1 MGFFVFDFELVVDV
15 VVVGVLGLG
24 IVDEAVA
31 VLRFCSVVLCLGFVV
46 KWFDDVS
53 VLFIGEV
60 GDCVIIVGNC
70 VVL

>member
-1 MGFFVFDFELVVDV
+1 MFDFELVVDV

-31 VLRFCSVVLCLGFVV
+31 VLRLCSVVVGFGVV
-46 KWFDDVS
+46 IKCFDDVS

-60 GDCVIIVGNC
+60 DDCVIFVGIC

>member
-1 MGFFVFDFELVVDV
+1 MFDFELVVDV

-31 VLRFCSVVLCLGFVV
+31 VLRLCSVVVGFGVV
-46 KWFDDVS
+46 IKCFDDVS

-60 GDCVIIVGNC
+60 DDCVIIVGIC